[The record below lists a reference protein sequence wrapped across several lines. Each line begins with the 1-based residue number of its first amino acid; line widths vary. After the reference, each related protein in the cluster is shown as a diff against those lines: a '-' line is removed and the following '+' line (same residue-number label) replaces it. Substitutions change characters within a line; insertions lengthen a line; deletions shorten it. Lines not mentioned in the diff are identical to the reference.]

1 MTQTNFNPKRNH
13 RLLYISHYLVDRPG
27 QIIKYSYFMDYLNAA
42 KSSISEDINFIKE
55 VMEVNGLGEIKTI
68 AGSAGGVVYY
78 PVVYKEEQQKILSS
92 LIEKLSQGKRILQG
106 NYIYM
111 SDILQDSFMLS
122 QIGRLIASKYIHHE
136 LDAIMTVETKGVGL
150 AAIVARYLNLPF
162 VIARR
167 DSTDTVGST
176 ISVNYLSGSYQKVG
190 KMELAKNS
198 LQEKSRV
205 LIIDDFLRNGGTI
218 QGMIALLEEFNSEAI
233 GICVIGENRTP
244 NAHSI
249 AKYDSLVNVQLVYD
263 DESNQYELDIQ
274 AGNLFDDI

>member
-1 MTQTNFNPKRNH
+1 
-13 RLLYISHYLVDRPG
+13 
-27 QIIKYSYFMDYLNAA
+27 MDYLNAA
-42 KSSISEDINFIKE
+42 KSSISEDINLIKE
-55 VMEVNGLGEIKTI
+55 VMEVNGLGVIKTI

-78 PVVYKEEQQKILSS
+78 PFVFKEEQDEILSR
-92 LIEKLSQGKRILQG
+92 LIERLSEGKRILQG

-122 QIGRLIASKYIHHE
+122 QIGRLIASKYIHHD

-176 ISVNYLSGSYQKVG
+176 ISVNYVSGSYQKVG

-198 LQEKSRV
+198 LKENSRV

-218 QGMIALLEEFNSEAI
+218 QGMIALLEEFNSEAV

-244 NAHSI
+244 SALTI
-249 AKYDSLVNVQLVYD
+249 GKYDSLVNVQLVYN
-263 DESNQYELDIQ
+263 EELGQYELDIQ
-274 AGNLFDDI
+274 PGSLFSEN